1 MEAARPVMVVLQVVG
16 AVPGQLDREA
26 DALGDRDRLGDRV
39 RVEPAAVSL
48 TGRPTRWEI
57 ATASATGSASSLRPK
72 PPPMRVMFTWTFSG
86 AVPST
91 FEASLRAPS
100 GAFGVLGRC
109 PNLGPVPLH
118 VREAVLGLEIRVRD
132 ERIGVRGLDY
142 PGRAGEG
149 LVLLS

>member
-100 GAFGVLGRC
+100 GSWVGAQTSARSPCTCARQFWGSRFACEMNG
-109 PNLGPVPLH
+109 
-118 VREAVLGLEIRVRD
+118 
-132 ERIGVRGLDY
+132 
-142 PGRAGEG
+142 
-149 LVLLS
+149 